1 MPNNR
6 CTNCISAGIACMHLR
21 TKGNQRR
28 MSADRVK
35 SAQNYVAGAVSPSY
49 APPID
54 LTASN
59 HMLLEVCHY
68 ARDLEE
74 RLAEA
79 EAKLRNHSSPKE
91 SESPSPDDAGVEYH
105 NPLIT
110 SCVNNLFDPYQKHGS
125 KSDASN
131 FVKTAIKHIHHG
143 QVYVLGLQRTEFWT
157 PPSWEICTIKYPPL
171 EFPEPDLLKTLV
183 HIYFEQIN
191 PIIGIL
197 HRTSFERS
205 LDSKRHLSERAF
217 GEVVLAVCAVASKY
231 SDDRRVFLE
240 EKDSEHSAG
249 WKYFSQ
255 IRPTS
260 ASFDATKSLLR
271 LQRLALGVL
280 YFSASSTPDECWFHI
295 GVGLRFLHAVAAQHE
310 AWYYNTQLEP
320 LDVELYKRVFWI
332 FVFWETLMS
341 AFKGR
346 VRSVASFKAPLPTPL
361 DDQYWTVS
369 PSKSATIQEQQQLE
383 LGNTSSSSKPSIHAF
398 FHPYFKLVDL
408 YVNIQTRVYPVDRRE
423 PSNDDII
430 ALDSAVNQWIDA
442 IPVHLKWNPQQEN
455 QIFLDQSAVLYA
467 SYYHS
472 QILIHRPFITA
483 PGKESPTTISFPSM
497 AICANAARSIGHVLE
512 VQARRGRGVICAA
525 SMISILF
532 DAAVILLI
540 NVWRLGDSGRSRTD
554 GHDNFD
560 RATADVKNCVMVLR
574 LYERRWR
581 LAGRSCD
588 IIDAMLNLS
597 KHKSKRP
604 REQDEEDQQMQPERP
619 ADSPPSLSVGSEG
632 SSPQF
637 VDEQMEA
644 LERSLAETT
653 HLFSPATANPSNEH
667 ISLDFADTYMGRM
680 PLYATEL
687 GSLPV
692 HPQFEN
698 SNTPIHPHFAVSREQ
713 QSLYQPSS
721 HLDAQFDE
729 VPGTLPLEIVYLA
742 QAALNDPM
750 TPVPR
755 APAAKAFD
763 VPINPYWEQWSS
775 YLENVGGMSEGLHF

>member
-21 TKGNQRR
+21 TKGTEAR

-35 SAQNYVAGAVSPSY
+35 AAQNYVAGAVSSSY
-49 APPID
+49 SPPID
-54 LTASN
+54 LTASS

-79 EAKLRNHSSPKE
+79 EAKLRNHSSSKQ
-91 SESPSPDDAGVEYH
+91 SEFPSPDDAGMEYH

-110 SCVNNLFDPYQKHGS
+110 SCVNNLFNPYQKHGS
-125 KSDASN
+125 KPDTSN
-131 FVKTAIKHIHHG
+131 FVNAAIKHIHRG

-157 PPSWEICTIKYPPL
+157 PPSWEICTVKYPPL
-171 EFPEPDLLKTLV
+171 EFPDPDLLETLV
-183 HIYFEQIN
+183 RIYFEQIN

-217 GEVVLAVCAVASKY
+217 GEVVLGVCAVASKY

-240 EKDSEHSAG
+240 EKDSEHSGG

-260 ASFDATKSLLR
+260 ASFDATKSLLQ

-310 AWYYNTQLEP
+310 AWYRNTHLEP

-341 AFKGR
+341 TFKGR

-361 DDQYWTVS
+361 DDQYWTLS
-369 PSKSATIQEQQQLE
+369 PSESAAIQEQQQLGP
-383 LGNTSSSSKPSIHAF
+383 GNTSSNPSIQAF
-398 FHPYFKLVDL
+398 FSPYFKLVDL
-408 YVNIQTRVYPVDRRE
+408 YTNIQSRVYPVDQRE

-430 ALDSAVNQWIDA
+430 ALDSAVNQWIDD

-455 QIFLDQSAVLYA
+455 QVFLDQSAVLYA

-483 PGKESPTTISFPSM
+483 PGKDSPTTISFPSM

-554 GHDNFD
+554 GHDDFD
-560 RATADVKNCVMVLR
+560 RATADVKNCVKVLR

-588 IIDAMLNLS
+588 IINAMLNFS
-597 KHKSKRP
+597 RHKSWSKRP
-604 REQDEEDQQMQPERP
+604 REQEEKQTQQESP
-619 ADSPPSLSVGSEG
+619 ADSPPSLSVSSEG
-632 SSPQF
+632 SSPRS

-653 HLFSPATANPSNEH
+653 HLFSPTMANPSNQH
-667 ISLDFADTYMGRM
+667 MSQDVADTYLGRM
-680 PLYATEL
+680 PIYATEL

-692 HPQFEN
+692 HPRFDN
-698 SNTPIHPHFAVSREQ
+698 SYMPIHPHFAVPREQ
-713 QSLYQPSS
+713 QALYQPSS
-721 HLDAQFDE
+721 HFDAQFDE
-729 VPGTLPLEIVYLA
+729 VPGTLAPELVYLA
-742 QAALNDPM
+742 QAALKDPI
-750 TPVPR
+750 TPAPR
-755 APAAKAFD
+755 PPAAKVFD
-763 VPINPYWEQWSS
+763 VPINPYWEQWTA
-775 YLENVGGMSEGLHF
+775 YLENVSGMSEGLHF